1 MKQYGLTAALLIR
14 DENEYLPEWLA
25 WNAAQGVE
33 HFYLYDDSRESS
45 VADVLGDYA
54 PMCTVRDAK
63 RYQYHLQFETYI
75 DALRRFGHE
84 TEWMAFI
91 DTDEFLRSVDETPVT
106 GILDSMPD
114 NAAAVLCPWV
124 VYNANGQ
131 MAKTSAAVR
140 ERFTQPVEWPLS
152 NPNWKSIVRPA
163 LVQTMAAHS
172 PIRISD
178 GAVLV
183 DAHGV
188 KVEDKYDLPA
198 DKLVVD
204 HYYTKSYEE
213 WVERLAKGSCDPFA
227 NRKNEWFVQLNP
239 DLAEAVAT
247 YEAELDRK
255 ENPTNEESVS

>member
-1 MKQYGLTAALLIR
+1 MKQHELTAVLLIR

-25 WNAAQGVE
+25 WHAAQGVE

-45 VADVLGDYA
+45 VLDVLGDYA
-54 PMCTVRDAK
+54 PLCTVRDAK
-63 RYQYHLQFETYI
+63 RYQYHLQFEAYI
-75 DALRRFGHE
+75 DALRRFGQE
-84 TEWMAFI
+84 TQWMAFI
-91 DTDEFLRSVDETPVT
+91 DTDEFLRATGDMSVTEVLATVPE
-106 GILDSMPD
+106 

-131 MAKTSAAVR
+131 MTKTSGAVR
-140 ERFTQPVEWPLS
+140 ERFTQAVEWPFQ

-172 PIRISD
+172 PIKMSE

-183 DAHGV
+183 DTHGV
-188 KVEDKYDLPA
+188 EVEDKYALPA

-204 HYYTKSYEE
+204 HYFTKSYEE

-227 NRKNEWFVQLNP
+227 SRKQEWFVQLNP
-239 DLAEAVAT
+239 DLAEAVAA